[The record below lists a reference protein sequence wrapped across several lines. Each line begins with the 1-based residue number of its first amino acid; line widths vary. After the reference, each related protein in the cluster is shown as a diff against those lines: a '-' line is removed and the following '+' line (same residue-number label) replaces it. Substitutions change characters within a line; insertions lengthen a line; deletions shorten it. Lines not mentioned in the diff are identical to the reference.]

1 MTSISTREATTV
13 LVSGGA
19 DGIGRRIA
27 ESFLAAGASAHI
39 CDSSQPN
46 IDAFLAANP
55 QASATLADISEPEQV
70 EQVFADLRRLDC
82 GLDII
87 VNNAGIAG
95 PVAGVEN
102 VTVEEWQRCIDVDL
116 NGLFY
121 MTRMAV
127 PILKKQ
133 KSGSIINI
141 ASGAALFGCP
151 SRSPYVASKWAIIGL
166 TKTWAME
173 LGPFNIRVNAIC
185 PGSVAGDR
193 IDGVIER
200 DAANRG
206 VSTQQVRDVY
216 LRQSSMRTFVTP
228 DEIAATVG
236 FLASSAGDKISGQ
249 TIAVD
254 GHTESLTNWL
264 DN

>member
-1 MTSISTREATTV
+1 MDVGTV

-19 DGIGRRIA
+19 DGIGRCIA
-27 ESFLAAGASAHI
+27 ESFLAAGSSTHI
-39 CDSSQPN
+39 CDSSQHN

-55 QASATLADISEPEQV
+55 QAGATLADVSDPEQV
-70 EQVFADLRRLDC
+70 EQVFADLQKRGGIGD
-82 GLDII
+82 LDIL

-95 PVAGVEN
+95 PVAGVED
-102 VTVEEWQRCIDVDL
+102 VSVEDWQRCIDVDL

-127 PILKKQ
+127 PILKKRQ
-133 KSGSIINI
+133 SGSIINV

-206 VSTQQVRDVY
+206 VSEQQIRDVY

-228 DEIAATVG
+228 DEIAATVR
-236 FLASSAGDKISGQ
+236 FLTSSAGDKISGQ